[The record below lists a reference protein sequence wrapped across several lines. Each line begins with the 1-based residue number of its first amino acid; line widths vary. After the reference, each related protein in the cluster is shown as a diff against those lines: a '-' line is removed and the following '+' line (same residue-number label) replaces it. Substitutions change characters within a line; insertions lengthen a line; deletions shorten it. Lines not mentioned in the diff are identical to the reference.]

1 MNFGKLHKKLE
12 DVLSEI
18 LKPNIEMKMKCVGRF
33 DPNFKNANIK
43 VEDEGKKIRME
54 GNNWSHILTDTAIGM
69 EETVI

>member
-1 MNFGKLHKKLE
+1 
-12 DVLSEI
+12 
-18 LKPNIEMKMKCVGRF
+18 MKCVGRF

-43 VEDEGKKIRME
+43 VEDEGKKVRME